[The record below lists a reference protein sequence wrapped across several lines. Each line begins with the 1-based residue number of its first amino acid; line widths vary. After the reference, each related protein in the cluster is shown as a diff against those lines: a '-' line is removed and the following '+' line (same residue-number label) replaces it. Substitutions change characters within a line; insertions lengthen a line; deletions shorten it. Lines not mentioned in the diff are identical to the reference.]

1 MQIFTAL
8 LKEPDLER
16 ELVDGSMVKAD
27 QLSPGAVGQDN
38 PGIEKKSQWQQHQ
51 QNPSGGR
58 FVCLTDRF
66 CINWR

>member
-16 ELVDGSMVKAD
+16 ELVDGSVVKTD

-38 PGIEKKSQWQQHQ
+38 PGREKSR
-51 QNPSGGR
+51 SGNS
-58 FVCLTDRF
+58 
-66 CINWR
+66 INKIHLAVDSFD

>member
-38 PGIEKKSQWQQHQ
+38 PGIEKSR
-51 QNPSGGR
+51 SGNS
-58 FVCLTDRF
+58 
-66 CINWR
+66 INTIHLAVDSFA